1 MKHIIYILDSL
12 SPFAIYKKNNDHF
25 QNSKSIKNN
34 FFSKLSKD
42 SIFFYNNYGHGETH
56 STIYSFL
63 SKKNIYK
70 NNADSFPYAKRNKTD
85 FLNFYNKNKF
95 KKIFFN
101 NTLIGGSSDR
111 YYEEYFPDFLNSFD
125 LKFLRSTLKNSQNDF
140 EKFCKKINIK
150 NILKDNKKILFYIH
164 EMSLHYHKKVFRGGT
179 VESYMEAVKETGLK
193 IKKDLELINYDK
205 KNDTLFFLSDHGM
218 TFRPHDEI
226 FFSKKLTKKKYDQNY
241 YEIFKEKKIKFVFF
255 IKNPKLKNFNVYNF
269 IHAKDIFKI
278 INLFKEVK
286 FINLLKKIL
295 KIKNYLLFTSL
306 KSAPGSHHYFHKYI
320 RLFMHHH
327 FIFILDKKKIAYNHA
342 HPHRFVDMNS
352 MDLINEKKIPERIK
366 IILNKYFSY
375 KNYLKKFFFIL
386 LEYIIRKLRK
396 HFNNLK

>member
-34 FFSKLSKD
+34 FFTKLSKD

-63 SKKNIYK
+63 SKQNIYK
-70 NNADSFPYAKRNKTD
+70 NNADSFPYAKQNKIN

-101 NTLIGGSSDR
+101 NTLIGSSSDG
-111 YYEEYFPDFLNSFD
+111 YYEEYFPKFINSFD
-125 LKFLRSTLKNSQNDF
+125 LKFLRSTLNNSQNDF
-140 EKFCKKINIK
+140 EKFCKNINIK

-164 EMSLHYHKKVFRGGT
+164 EMSLHNHKKVLRGGT
-179 VESYMEAVKETGLK
+179 VASYMEAVKETGLK
-193 IKKDLELINYDK
+193 IKRDLELIKYDK

-226 FFSKKLTKKKYDQNY
+226 FFSNKLTKKKYDQHY
-241 YEIFKEKKIKFVFF
+241 HEIFKEKKIKFVFF
-255 IKNPKLKNFNVYNF
+255 IKTPKLKNYNVYNL

-278 INLFKEVK
+278 IDLFKKKK
-286 FINLLKKIL
+286 FTKLLKKI
-295 KIKNYLLFTSL
+295 IKKNNYFLFTSL
-306 KSAPGSHHYFHKYI
+306 KSAPGSYHYFHKYI
-320 RLFMHHH
+320 RMFMHHH
-327 FIFILDKKKIAYNHA
+327 FVFILKNKKIAYNHA
-342 HPHRFVDMNS
+342 HPHRFVDINS
-352 MDLINEKKIPERIK
+352 IDCITEKKIPEKIK
-366 IILNKYFSY
+366 NILNKYFSY
-375 KNYLKKFFFIL
+375 KNYLSKFFLIL
-386 LEYIIRKLRK
+386 FEYIIRKLRK
-396 HFNNLK
+396 HFNNLQ